1 MTQVLLAIDTSAGT
15 AVAVLVE
22 GVVAGETYDDNLMQH
37 AEQIGVQIQKCL
49 TAANKKSS
57 DVTAVAVGIGPGPFT
72 GLRVGIAAAKMFAE
86 GISAP
91 IFGIGSLDAIAFAN
105 SLDQPTLVLTD
116 ARRSEV
122 FFGLYQGKTRNG
134 IPKALLGPGVK
145 KQSELE
151 AQLQAA
157 GPSYEI
163 LNGQVS
169 ASKLGLLALA
179 QLAEGTASGAVVANY
194 LRAPDAVPAKGKKVS
209 LSLIHI

>member
-15 AVAVLVE
+15 AVAVLVD
-22 GVVAGETYDDNLMQH
+22 GVVASETYDDNSMQH

-57 DVTAVAVGIGPGPFT
+57 DVTAVAVGVGPGPFT

-86 GISAP
+86 GVSAP

-122 FFGLYQGKTRNG
+122 FFGLYQGKTKNG

-151 AQLQAA
+151 AQLQAS
-157 GPSYEI
+157 GQSYEI

-209 LSLIHI
+209 G

>member
-15 AVAVLVE
+15 AVAVLVD
-22 GVVAGETYDDNLMQH
+22 GVVASETYDDNSMQH

-49 TAANKKSS
+49 SAANKKSS

-122 FFGLYQGKTRNG
+122 FFGLYQGKTKNG

-151 AQLQAA
+151 AQLQAS
-157 GPSYEI
+157 GQSYEV

-179 QLAEGTASGAVVANY
+179 QLAEGTASDAVVANY

-209 LSLIHI
+209 G